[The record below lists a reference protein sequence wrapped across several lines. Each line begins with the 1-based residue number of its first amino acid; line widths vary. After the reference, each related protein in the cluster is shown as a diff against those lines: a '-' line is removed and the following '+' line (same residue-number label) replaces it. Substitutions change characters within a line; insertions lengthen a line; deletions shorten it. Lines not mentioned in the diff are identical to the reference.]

1 MEKGRKTGV
10 KPRFIEG
17 LDGFRAIGV
26 LGIIFYHL
34 MPERLA
40 GGYLGVPLFFILSG
54 YLLTDHFRLEYQE
67 TKSIRFKNYF
77 IKRVKALYPM
87 LLVMFGS
94 TLTYMWFFQKDL
106 LKVARGAVIS
116 TLLMGNNWWQI
127 ANGSSY
133 FDRFSH
139 QSPYTHL
146 WFLGVEGQLY
156 LVLPFLFIFLEKYF
170 KKEQHKKIYTL
181 LGLSLLS
188 AALMALFFHPENAN
202 RSYYGTDTRAFSL
215 LLGMALA
222 YLWPSQRL
230 KRNLK
235 KNARYTLNAIG
246 LLALMG
252 ILGSYFLF
260 TDYSRFIYYGGM
272 WLFSLLAVL
281 FLMMVVHPG
290 SSFKNWFSLPV
301 IKWLGS
307 RSYGIYLFQFPVM
320 IFYES
325 KVAVGKNAV
334 LHGFIEFALI
344 LMISELADR
353 FLKILRSTKNKQW
366 KLGTLGIS
374 AIFLIFSVV
383 GLAFPPKVS
392 ADKNAEELKTLL
404 EKNANLITEETKSST
419 TEKESQESSTQ
430 KTTETKET
438 SETTTS
444 SSQEKPIDPQIQAIA
459 TKYGLTLE
467 EVNYA
472 RSLSVTG
479 VGDSVLLS
487 TAKEFLEV
495 FPNSNLDG
503 KIGRQVY
510 QTAPILQA
518 LNQEGKL
525 RPVVIMG
532 LGTNG
537 TFSDAQFEEVMAQLA
552 DKKVFWL
559 NVAAPTVRWQNTVN
573 DKLNALIPQ
582 YKNVTLVDWH
592 TTSSGQTSWF
602 YDDQIHP
609 NPDGVIHY
617 LNLLVKTMYAH
628 DK

>member
-1 MEKGRKTGV
+1 MEKKRIMRV

-34 MPERLA
+34 MPDHVA

-54 YLLTDHFRLEYQE
+54 YLLTDHLRVEYQE
-67 TKSIRFKNYF
+67 TKKIRLKNYF
-77 IKRVKALYPM
+77 IKRIKALYPM

-94 TLTYMWFFQKDL
+94 TLTYMWIFQKDL
-106 LKVARGAVIS
+106 IQNARGAVIS
-116 TLLMGNNWWQI
+116 TLLMWNNWWQI
-127 ANGSSY
+127 ANGASY

-139 QSPYTHL
+139 QSPYTHM

-156 LVLPFLFIFLEKYF
+156 LILPFLFIFLEKFF

-188 AALMALFFHPENAN
+188 ALLMGLLFQPDNAN

-235 KNARYTLNAIG
+235 KKARYTLNAIG
-246 LLALMG
+246 IFALLG
-252 ILGSYFLF
+252 IIVSYFSF
-260 TDYSRFIYYGGM
+260 PDYSPFIYYGGM
-272 WLFSLLAVL
+272 WLFSLLGVL

-290 SSFKNWFSLPV
+290 SSFNKWFNLSW

-307 RSYGIYLFQFPVM
+307 RSYGIYLFQFPIM

-325 KVAVGKNAV
+325 KIAVGKNTV
-334 LHGFIEFALI
+334 FHGLIEFALI
-344 LMISELADR
+344 LGISELAYR
-353 FLKILRSTKNKQW
+353 FLKLLKNTKNKQW
-366 KLGTLGIS
+366 QLGAVGVS
-374 AIFLIFSVV
+374 AVLFLVSAYV
-383 GLAFPPKVS
+383 LAYPPKVS
-392 ADKNAEELKTLL
+392 ADKSNEELKSVL
-404 EKNANLITEETKSST
+404 EKNANLITKETST
-419 TEKESQESSTQ
+419 TEKQSQ
-430 KTTETKET
+430 TETTKSSETATTSTSKET
-438 SETTTS
+438 
-444 SSQEKPIDPQIQAIA
+444 PADPQIQAIA
-459 TKYGLTLE
+459 NKYGLTVD

-472 RSLSVTG
+472 RNLSVTG

-487 TAKEFLEV
+487 TAKEFLEL

-518 LNQEGKL
+518 LSQEGKL
-525 RPVVIMG
+525 RPVVVVG

-537 TFSDAQFEEVMAQLA
+537 TFSDAQFGEVMNQL
-552 DKKVFWL
+552 DGKKVFWL
-559 NVAAPTVRWQNTVN
+559 NVTAPTVRWQNTVN
-573 DKLNALIPQ
+573 EKLNSLIPQ
-582 YKNVTLVDWH
+582 YKNATLVDWH
-592 TTSSGQTSWF
+592 TASSNQASWF

-609 NPDGVIHY
+609 NPNGVIHY
-617 LNLLVKTMYAH
+617 LNLLVKTMYANR
-628 DK
+628 D